1 MNDFPQYGEFVTWI
15 DEDNQYRT
23 GYVYMATDDYI
34 VVARD
39 IKNGHVV
46 WFDGPNCVIQ
56 TKCWKNA
63 DGTLMSKEWKERE
76 ENEEKFI

>member
-1 MNDFPQYGEFVTWI
+1 MCSFPQYGEFVTWI

-23 GYVYMATDDYI
+23 GHVYMATDDYI

-39 IKNGHVV
+39 IKNGCVV
-46 WFDGPNCVIQ
+46 WFDGPHRVIP
-56 TKCWKNA
+56 TRCWKNA

-76 ENEEKFI
+76 EK